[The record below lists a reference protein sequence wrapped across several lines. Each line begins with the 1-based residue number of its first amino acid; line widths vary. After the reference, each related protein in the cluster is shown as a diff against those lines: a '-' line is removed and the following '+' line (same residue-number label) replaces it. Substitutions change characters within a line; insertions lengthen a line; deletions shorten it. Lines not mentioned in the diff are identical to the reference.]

1 LARHRD
7 GAGWWRRPSA
17 HGHLE
22 RRSWHC
28 HPNVHA
34 LGPCN
39 GDRSRGRHRDPDGN
53 LDSHPDGDSDGNAD
67 SGPDGNADSNSH

>member
-7 GAGWWRRPSA
+7 GAGRRRKPSA
-17 HGHLE
+17 YGHRE

-34 LGPCN
+34 LSPCN
-39 GDRSRGRHRDPDGN
+39 GHRHRDPDGD
-53 LDSHPDGDSDGNAD
+53 LDGDPDGNAD
-67 SGPDGNADSNSH
+67 SCPDGNADSNSN